1 MSTPATTPAPPQDL
15 QKQITAADLST
26 ANGNDSK
33 NLWVGLYVATL
44 DKICVFDVSSRPD
57 FYGPGSGYHVFT
69 GRDASRALATMQLKE
84 EKSNI
89 DDLTE
94 IQVKTLADW
103 AKKYLEKYPIVGVL
117 SP

>member
-1 MSTPATTPAPPQDL
+1 
-15 QKQITAADLST
+15 
-26 ANGNDSK
+26 
-33 NLWVGLYVATL
+33 
-44 DKICVFDVSSRPD
+44 
-57 FYGPGSGYHVFT
+57 
-69 GRDASRALATMQLKE
+69 MQLKE